1 MKGKGGE
8 DLGVEGGVEGG
19 GDERGSLGKMN
30 EKKYGEETSMELIK
44 QHKCDEMI

>member
-1 MKGKGGE
+1 MKGEEGE
-8 DLGVEGGVEGG
+8 DLGGVEGG